1 MKAHK
6 RALIFLIG
14 VLGFLAASLSALPQ
28 SPAKQPVPPTYFHPK
43 SNELATAFGEAVVN
57 ALYGKGQPKPLLDE
71 AAAKMDKI
79 LKD

>member
-1 MKAHK
+1 M
-6 RALIFLIG
+6 
-14 VLGFLAASLSALPQ
+14 
-28 SPAKQPVPPTYFHPK
+28 SPERRVPGSEAWWEVPPAAE
-43 SNELATAFGEAVVN
+43 SGREAVVA